1 MIVIKI
7 LHYLA
12 LIFGFQASAFFTFFL
27 IAEGGANMIEG
38 KPSVLPILS
47 MMIFAVA
54 GYIWAL
60 SKPKKGSLVMISGG
74 IIMAIYLLFIGGP
87 GELKMSLIYGLPFI
101 IPGLIFYFTA
111 HKVPELQPED
121 DLK

>member
-27 IAEGGANMIEG
+27 IAESGADLIEG
-38 KPSVLPILS
+38 KPGVIPIMC
-47 MMIFAVA
+47 MMIIAVC
-54 GYIWAL
+54 GYIWAI
-60 SKPKKGSLVMISGG
+60 SKPRKGSLLMITGG
-74 IIMAIYLLFIGGP
+74 IIMAVYLIFIGGF
-87 GELKMSLIYGLPFI
+87 GEIKMALIYGLPFI

-111 HKVPELQPED
+111 HKVSESIPEMY
-121 DLK
+121 